1 MKVNYSEIISSVEFS
16 NGESISIG
24 DMLEKWEGVVISIN
38 IFKHVDAVEVLF
50 QDGDEGYSVYF
61 NSEGEQVDE
70 DEYLN

>member
-24 DMLEKWEGVVISIN
+24 DMLEKWEGVVIGIN
-38 IFKHVDAVEVLF
+38 MFKHVDAVEVLF

-61 NSEGEQVDE
+61 NGEGEQVDE